1 MAFKNTQRGKEKTDT
16 KKIEVNPAISVITL
30 NANCITFK
38 RTVIFTVDKN
48 TGSIYMLFTRESLN
62 MKTLIG

>member
-1 MAFKNTQRGKEKTDT
+1 MAFKNAQRGKEKTDT
-16 KKIEVNPAISVITL
+16 KMIEVNPAISVITL
-30 NANCITFK
+30 NVNCITFK
-38 RTVIFTVDKN
+38 RAVIFTVDKN

>member
-1 MAFKNTQRGKEKTDT
+1 MAFKNAQRGKEKTDT
-16 KKIEVNPAISVITL
+16 KMIEVNPAISVITL
-30 NANCITFK
+30 NVNCITFK